1 MGPCVPITPHTLHSP
16 AIPFLRCILNG
27 LLCKLTVTRMFIT
40 ALFVI
45 AKPKIK
51 TPILGRL

>member
-1 MGPCVPITPHTLHSP
+1 MGPCVPITPHTLHSS

-27 LLCKLTVTRMFIT
+27 LLCKLTGTRMFIT